1 MQRLLILSLILTGCI
16 YTLGCSSNQ
25 SRYDNMTEEQLY
37 QEAHDNM
44 LARRYHRAQ
53 EAYQSLENRFPFGQY
68 AEQAQL
74 ELITAYYRNSEY
86 DRTVAAAE
94 RFIRLHPEHPEVD
107 FAHYYKGL
115 ANYDA
120 NRTLIDR
127 FFSIDLSKRDP
138 GAARD
143 SYNDF
148 ATLVSRYPDSRF
160 AEDSRARMTSLR
172 NLLARHE
179 IHVANY
185 YFKRGAYQAAAN
197 RGKFVVEHYQKTL
210 AVSDGLAVMVQAYRL
225 MDMNDLAENS
235 LEVLRLNYPTHESL
249 DKEGNFIDKFSLEAA
264 EQSRLNKA
272 TLGILGQK
280 APPEF
285 DSRKSKN

>member
-1 MQRLLILSLILTGCI
+1 MQRLLILILIISGCI
-16 YTLGCSSNQ
+16 YTLGCSSSK
-25 SRYDNMTEEQLY
+25 SRFDNMTEEQLY
-37 QEAHDNM
+37 QDAHDNM
-44 LARRYHRAQ
+44 IARRYHRAQ
-53 EAYQSLENRFPFGQY
+53 EAYQALENRYPFGQY
-68 AEQAQL
+68 AEQSQL
-74 ELITAYYRNSEY
+74 EIITAYYKNSDY
-86 DRTVAAAE
+86 DRTVASAD
-94 RFIRLHPEHPEVD
+94 RFIRLHPDHPEVD
-107 FAHYYKGL
+107 YAYYYKGL

-148 ATLVSRYPDSRF
+148 AALVNRHPDSRF
-160 AEDSRARMTSLR
+160 AEDSRARMTALR

-197 RGKFVVEHYQKTL
+197 RGKFVVEHYQQTP

-225 MDMNDLAENS
+225 MDMKDLADDS
-235 LEVLRLNYPTHESL
+235 LEVLRSNYPDHESL
-249 DKEGNFIDKFSLEAA
+249 DKNGNFIDKFSLEAA
-264 EQSRLNKA
+264 EQSRLNRA
-272 TLGILGQK
+272 TLGVLDQK

-285 DSRKSKN
+285 DSRKHK